1 MQPAPER
8 AEQLQVGRPNR
19 KVFRVTDRGRRR
31 LERWLLRP
39 PAPEPPP
46 LRDELGARLLFLPPA
61 RVGEAIALVRSQRSL
76 HLQQLAR
83 LDRRRAALAH
93 AGDDAFANR
102 LVLQQADMRLR
113 TDLAWL
119 DVVEAEVQQRATP
132 RPERVAP

>member
-1 MQPAPER
+1 M
-8 AEQLQVGRPNR
+8 
-19 KVFRVTDRGRRR
+19 
-31 LERWLLRP
+31 
-39 PAPEPPP
+39 
-46 LRDELGARLLFLPPA
+46 
-61 RVGEAIALVRSQRSL
+61 RSQRSL